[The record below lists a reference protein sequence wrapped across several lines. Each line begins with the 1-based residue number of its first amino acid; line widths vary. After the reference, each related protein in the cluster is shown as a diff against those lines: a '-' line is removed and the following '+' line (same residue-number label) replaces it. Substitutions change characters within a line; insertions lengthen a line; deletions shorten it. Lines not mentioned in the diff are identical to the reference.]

1 MAFSSVLHDL
11 LGLLSR
17 QQMMTTSQVKKTRRN
32 KCVASAACTLEQFRE
47 GPLKN
52 NNVYMDF
59 FLSRTTNI
67 LNRRPLFTL
76 TQVRRPGIWKE
87 ITFLLPQ

>member
-17 QQMMTTSQVKKTRRN
+17 QQMTTKPQVKKRG
-32 KCVASAACTLEQFRE
+32 EM
-47 GPLKN
+47 
-52 NNVYMDF
+52 NV
-59 FLSRTTNI
+59 LSRTTNI

-76 TQVRRPGIWKE
+76 KQVRRPGIWKQ
-87 ITFLLPQ
+87 ITFFIALVKTFFHLIGSVRFMLLFLNFEE